1 MRHINRLCFCLF
13 AAFVSFSVLAQQPP
27 MEKPVLLVDG
37 LNLESTVTTQVT
49 PDMAVIVMAV
59 DKEGT
64 DTAVLTSETNQILA
78 KALGDAKATPG
89 VLASSGGYNT
99 TQIYNN
105 KGQRTG
111 WHVRAELI
119 LKSKDFGSL
128 GKLAGKLSS
137 TMQIAQNSF
146 EVSPELKASEEQG
159 LIERGI
165 AALQQKAKAAVK
177 ALGYKDFVVREI
189 TLGSAFVQ
197 GGPQPM
203 MRASMAKIGESTGE
217 PMPIENG
224 RVNMQLSVNGQLT
237 MKR

>member
-1 MRHINRLCFCLF
+1 VLHAISIISLGVALAASAGAF
-13 AAFVSFSVLAQQPP
+13 AQTPEKIP
-27 MEKPVLLVDG
+27 MIDG
-37 LNLESTVTTQVT
+37 LNLESTVTSQVA
-49 PDMAVIVMAV
+49 PDTAVIVMAV

-64 DTAVLTSETNQILA
+64 DTAALTAETNQILA
-78 KALGDAKATPG
+78 KAMADAKATAG
-89 VLASSGGYNT
+89 VQAASGGYAT
-99 TQIYNN
+99 TQTYNN

-128 GKLAGKLSS
+128 GKLAGRLSS

-146 EVSPELKASEEQG
+146 ELSPELRGEEEDK

-177 ALGYKDFVVREI
+177 ALGYKDFAVREI
-189 TLGSAFVQ
+189 TLGSARLES
-197 GGPQPM
+197 QPVPH
-203 MRASMAKIGESTGE
+203 MRMSAAVASAEA
-217 PMPIENG
+217 MPIESG
-224 RVNMQLSVNGQLT
+224 RVNLQLTVQGLLT

>member
-1 MRHINRLCFCLF
+1 MRRIYRLWIYL
-13 AAFVSFSVLAQQPP
+13 AALMSFSVMAQQPP
-27 MEKPVLLVDG
+27 MERPVLLVDG

-64 DTAVLTSETNQILA
+64 DTAALTSETNQILA
-78 KALGDAKATPG
+78 KALAEAKATTG
-89 VLASSGGYNT
+89 VQASSGGYNT

-105 KGQRTG
+105 KGVRTG

-128 GKLAGKLSS
+128 GKLAGKLST

-146 EVSPELKASEEQG
+146 ELSPELKAAEEQG

-177 ALGYKDFVVREI
+177 SLGYKDFAVREI
-189 TLGSAFVQ
+189 TLGSVQVQ
-197 GGPQPM
+197 GAPQM
-203 MRASMAKIGESTGE
+203 MARASMAKMDGGGEA
-217 PMPIENG
+217 MPIESG
-224 RVNMQLSVNGQLT
+224 RVNLQLSVNGQLT

>member
-1 MRHINRLCFCLF
+1 MKRIFILVF
-13 AAFVSFSVLAQQPP
+13 AGAMSFSTLAQQPP
-27 MEKPVLLVDG
+27 MERPVLLVDG
-37 LNLESTVTTQVT
+37 LTLESTVTTQVT

-64 DTAVLTSETNQILA
+64 DTAALTSETNQILT
-78 KALGDAKATPG
+78 KALADAKATPG
-89 VLASSGGYNT
+89 VQASSGGYNT
-99 TQIYNN
+99 SQIYNN

-137 TMQIAQNSF
+137 AMQIAQNSF
-146 EVSPELKASEEQG
+146 ELSPELKASEEQG

-165 AALQQKAKAAVK
+165 AAMQQKAKAAVK
-177 ALGYKDFVVREI
+177 SLGYKDFVVREI
-189 TLGSAFVQ
+189 TLGSAQVQ
-197 GGPQPM
+197 FNQQM
-203 MRASMAKIGESTGE
+203 NVRVASMAKMDGGGEA
-217 PMPIENG
+217 MPIESG
-224 RVNMQLSVNGQLT
+224 RVNLQLSVSGQLT

>member
-1 MRHINRLCFCLF
+1 MNRTIVSGLCVLT
-13 AAFVSFSVLAQQPP
+13 ALLSLSALAQQPP
-27 MEKPVLLVDG
+27 MEKPVLLIDG
-37 LNLESTVTTQVT
+37 LSLESTVTTQVT

-64 DTAVLTSETNQILA
+64 DTSALTSETNQILTKALAEA
-78 KALGDAKATPG
+78 KAVAG
-89 VLASSGGYNT
+89 VQASSGGYNT
-99 TQIYNN
+99 SQIYNN

-119 LKSKDFGSL
+119 LKSKDFGTL

-146 EVSPELKASEEQG
+146 EVSPELKATEEQG

-177 ALGYKDFVVREI
+177 SLGYKDFVVREI

-197 GGPQPM
+197 GAPQM
-203 MRASMAKIGESTGE
+203 MARASMAKMEGGGDA
-217 PMPIENG
+217 MPIESG
-224 RVNMQLSVNGQLT
+224 RVNMQLTVNGQLT
-237 MKR
+237 MKK